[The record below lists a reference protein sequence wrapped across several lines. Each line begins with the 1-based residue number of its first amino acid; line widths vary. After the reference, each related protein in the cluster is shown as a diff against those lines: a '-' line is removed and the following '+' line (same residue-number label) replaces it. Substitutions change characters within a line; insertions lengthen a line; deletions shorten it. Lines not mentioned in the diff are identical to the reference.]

1 MNEFCVNTSESV
13 KLQVQYNLLP
23 LAVESESEDMAV
35 WGAAV
40 AVDVDVD
47 GPTAIERAQIFRKPW
62 PTIYNPPTLLSM
74 TSLSTREVETRNC
87 ALFEDLMFVTVI
99 SETWYQSTRD
109 CIMYKSNQKCPQ
121 SY

>member
-1 MNEFCVNTSESV
+1 
-13 KLQVQYNLLP
+13 
-23 LAVESESEDMAV
+23 MAV

-40 AVDVDVD
+40 AVDVD
-47 GPTAIERAQIFRKPW
+47 GPTAIGRAQIFRKPR

-74 TSLSTREVETRNC
+74 PSLSKREIETRNC

-109 CIMYKSNQKCPQ
+109 CIMYKSNQNCPQ
-121 SY
+121 S